1 VLYFHDNIPLGC
13 QEDDLWNCGPL
24 VQFLCKINS
33 ISFVASTFITIS
45 FDFFGFVKNK
55 ILGVVECG
63 VRSYAILLS
72 LV

>member
-1 VLYFHDNIPLGC
+1 VFYFHDNIPLGC
-13 QEDDLWNCGPL
+13 QEDDFWNCQPL

-33 ISFVASTFITIS
+33 ISFVASTLITIS
-45 FDFFGFVKNK
+45 FDFFGFVKYK